1 MEREELEERKYRLLR
16 KAELFMEILCEL
28 IPEDEEYRTLY
39 KNEISCI
46 QNYKSC
52 IQNED
57 YVDRLLLRAKSLMDW
72 IQFNEKRMFYQYYS
86 EATKWE
92 EWESTDD
99 EKKIMINGHCCKVYN
114 SKIQYSL
121 QTILQNLP
129 YASRRVMTILAQECS
144 KEMSRYRL
152 SERKS
157 DMTTSI

>member
-1 MEREELEERKYRLLR
+1 MEREELEEQKYRLLR

-28 IPEDEEYRTLY
+28 IPTDEEYRTLY
-39 KNEISCI
+39 KNEINCI

-72 IQFNEKRMFYQYYS
+72 IQFNEKRMFYKYYH

-99 EKKIMINGHCCKVYN
+99 SI
-114 SKIQYSL
+114 IQYSL
-121 QTILQNLP
+121 RCILQKLP
-129 YASRRVMTILAQECS
+129 YALSRVMTILAQELS
-144 KEMSRYRL
+144 KEMGRYRL
-152 SERKS
+152 SKQKS